1 MKTKLMLKHRF
12 STFSQ
17 YPLGIG
23 FLTLFRKVIF
33 LCYHPK
39 HLLFPRIY
47 GDDEVSAVVS
57 NAIESKQPCM
67 ISRFGAVEIS
77 AVYNY
82 VGVTSHKHNYTQYL
96 LGKAPEWWWNEG
108 VRRCMTDN
116 AGFFPATNGNLLRFG
131 ELMMEAMKSIDVLI
145 SWQDLET
152 QFAPQLNCKQYINYI
167 QIEPFWAKEPWTY
180 HLKGKKVLVVHPFAQ
195 EIQYQYTHNRE
206 RLFENPKVLPEFTLI
221 TYKAVQSIGGNCE
234 FTDWFEALEHMKQ
247 EIAKLD
253 FDICLLGCGAY
264 GMPLAAFIKETLGKT
279 AIHVGGSL
287 QLFFGVWGSR
297 WDNPDYGT
305 YIHHD
310 YGRYPRLRNEY
321 WIRPY
326 AVSQVEGSEKVD
338 NNCYW

>member
-1 MKTKLMLKHRF
+1 MLEVHAERVGH
-12 STFSQ
+12 
-17 YPLGIG
+17 LGSLVCVCI
-23 FLTLFRKVIF
+23 V
-33 LCYHPK
+33 P
-39 HLLFPRIY
+39 
-47 GDDEVSAVVS
+47 VV
-57 NAIESKQPCM
+57 
-67 ISRFGAVEIS
+67 
-77 AVYNY
+77 
-82 VGVTSHKHNYTQYL
+82 
-96 LGKAPEWWWNEG
+96 
-108 VRRCMTDN
+108 
-116 AGFFPATNGNLLRFG
+116 
-131 ELMMEAMKSIDVLI
+131 
-145 SWQDLET
+145 
-152 QFAPQLNCKQYINYI
+152 
-167 QIEPFWAKEPWTY
+167 
-180 HLKGKKVLVVHPFAQ
+180 
-195 EIQYQYTHNRE
+195 
-206 RLFENPKVLPEFTLI
+206 
-221 TYKAVQSIGGNCE
+221 VQSIGGNCE